1 MKKIV
6 GFCVLLL
13 VLHFNL
19 FAQVDTSFIYQTG
32 LSYGTLDIRLVK
44 SATRYYYLQEDRTVS
59 FRESAPGVRTNTYKD
74 MTSWDSSP
82 YGEGN
87 LREKNGGADYFV
99 LNYRLLKPLNYDA
112 TYDPGYPLI
121 VFLHGAGERGNCWV
135 KGCYFADNSWNP
147 NTNNPA
153 APTDAASNVMN
164 NDHNLLH
171 GGSTHLSMR
180 NNANG
185 KLPNDPTL
193 PGRSFPGFVLFPQML
208 NGWNANTV
216 QDAIRLVRLIAKKY
230 NIDENRIY
238 IEGLSAGGYAVYEAV
253 KRAPWLFASV
263 HTMSAVSDAGLGTY
277 NMYPKVAHI
286 PMWTFQGGQD
296 TDPKPSETLGYVKR
310 FREAGGNIRYTLY
323 PELAHGTWNK
333 AMNEADYFIWM
344 LQQTKT
350 NIHVF
355 GGSTAI
361 CMTNGQ
367 GVRMYLSE
375 GFRAYQWEKD
385 GAIIQGATSASYV
398 ATATGTYRA
407 RFSRK
412 PNPGAN
418 DWNAW
423 SKPITVTQSAP
434 AKAVVTQIGTTIL
447 KDLNNFGD
455 AKLKAVG
462 KFEKYHWYKD
472 GTKLNISDTLS
483 MPTFKA
489 GDCSSNCVGNG
500 AYTLV
505 TMNYDG
511 CPSPA
516 SDPKYIVFNNQ
527 APVNI
532 TAPATFTGAVQ
543 SGNSVNLS
551 WSNSSNNET
560 GFEIWR
566 RKKLTAT
573 TYSKWEMRTLAAANA
588 TAYTDPA
595 LDPSATY
602 QYKIRAVSNNGRSDY
617 TPAASNAFLVVT
629 TNPDNVPPSAPQNLV
644 ATTVGINMIKLTW
657 DASTDNSGIKQ
668 YRIYYGSQSIATNS
682 TQTSYTLSN
691 LTLNTV
697 YDFSV
702 KAEDLGNNLSV
713 ASNTATGNS
722 YVSGLYYEHSTG
734 SWTKL
739 DEINWTA
746 LPEFTGTVPNFTLAP
761 RTQEDYFN
769 FEFDGY
775 LYINTPGTYTFQ
787 TISSDGSRLTLDSV
801 VIVNNDGLHASRTAT
816 SAAINLTAGP
826 KRINLKYFEY
836 DLTHVLTVRYR
847 GPDTNNS
854 YINIPNSA
862 LKSGTPPALRIASES
877 EAIVVE
883 AVPVMSVYPNP
894 TRSDDINVQY
904 EIADNSPVQIK
915 MIDFTGRQLYEGVFE
930 ADDVNQGVKIQPS
943 QTVNDGIYLLLINHN
958 NSVYQ
963 QRISIKN

>member
-1 MKKIV
+1 MRKIV
-6 GFCVLLL
+6 GLCVLLI

-19 FAQVDTSFIYQTG
+19 PAQVDTSFVYKTG
-32 LSYGTLDIRLVK
+32 LSYGTLDIRLTK
-44 SATRYYYLQEDRTVS
+44 SSTRYYYLQEDRTVS
-59 FRESAPGVRTNTYKD
+59 YRESSPGVRTNTYKD
-74 MTSWDSSP
+74 LTSWDSSP
-82 YGEGN
+82 YTQGN

-99 LNYRLLKPLNYDA
+99 MNYRLLKPINYNA
-112 TYDPGYPLI
+112 SYDPGYPLI
-121 VFLHGAGERGNCWV
+121 VFLHGAGERGNCWE
-135 KGCYFADNSWNP
+135 KGCYFADKNWNP

-153 APTDAASNVMN
+153 APTDPESNLMN

-171 GGSTHLSMR
+171 GGSVHLSMR

-185 KLPNDPTL
+185 KLPNDPAL

-208 NGWNANTV
+208 SGWNANTV

-230 NIDENRIY
+230 NIDEDRIY
-238 IEGLSAGGYAVYEAV
+238 IEGLSAGGYAVYETI

-263 HTMSAVSDAGLGTY
+263 QTMSAVSDAGLGTY
-277 NMYPKVAHI
+277 NMYPQVANL

-296 TDPKPSETLGYVKR
+296 KDPTPNETAGYVRR
-310 FREAGGNIRYTLY
+310 FRDAGGIIRHTIYK
-323 PELAHGTWNK
+323 ELGHGTWNK
-333 AMNEADYFIWM
+333 AMNEADYFTWM
-344 LQQTKT
+344 LQQNKA

-361 CMTNGQ
+361 CNTNGQ

-375 GFRAYQWEKD
+375 GFRAYQWEKN
-385 GAIIQGATSASYV
+385 GAIIAGATSASYV
-398 ATATGTYRA
+398 ATTTGTYRA

-412 PNPGAN
+412 ANPGAN
-418 DWNAW
+418 DWNEW
-423 SKPITVTQSAP
+423 SKPVTVTESSP
-434 AKAVVTQIGTTIL
+434 EKAEVTQIGTVIL

-472 GTKLNISDTLS
+472 GTKLSISDTIS
-483 MPTFKA
+483 TPTFKA
-489 GDCSSNCVGNG
+489 GTCSGPCTGNG

-505 TMNYDG
+505 TMNFDG

-516 SDPKYIVFNNQ
+516 SDPVYIVFNNQ
-527 APVNI
+527 APTDI
-532 TAPATFTGAVQ
+532 TAPATFTGELQA
-543 SGNSVNLS
+543 GNSVKLN
-551 WSNSSNNET
+551 WANSSNNET

-566 RKKLTAT
+566 RKQLTST
-573 TYSKWEMRTLAAANA
+573 TYSKWEMRVLTAANA
-588 TAYTDPA
+588 TVYTDKA
-595 LDPSATY
+595 LDPSSTY
-602 QYKIRAVSNNGRSDY
+602 QYKIRAVSNTGRSNY
-617 TPAASNAFLVVT
+617 TPSASNAFLVIKT
-629 TNPDNVPPSAPQNLV
+629 GADNSAPTAPQNLT
-644 ATTVGINMIKLTW
+644 ATTAGIRVIKLTW
-657 DASTDNSGIKQ
+657 DAATDDSGIRQ

-682 TQTSYTLSN
+682 TQTEYTLSD
-691 LTLNTV
+691 LPLNTV
-697 YDFSV
+697 YDFTV
-702 KAEDLGNNLSV
+702 KAEDLGGNLSAV
-713 ASNTATGNS
+713 SNTATGNS

-739 DEINWTA
+739 DEIDWTA

-816 SAAINLTAGP
+816 SAAITLTAGP

-836 DLTHVLTVRYR
+836 DLSHVLTVRYR

-854 YINIPNSA
+854 YIAIPNSA
-862 LKSGTPPALRIASES
+862 LKSGTPPTLRMASQGEPV
-877 EAIVVE
+877 VVE
-883 AVPVMSVYPNP
+883 SVPAMSVYPNP
-894 TRSDDINVQY
+894 TRQDDINVQY
-904 EIADNSPVQIK
+904 EIKDNSPVQIR
-915 MIDFTGRQLYEGVFE
+915 MIDFTGRQLFEGVFDATE
-930 ADDVNQGVKIQPS
+930 VNQGVRIQPV
-943 QTVNDGIYLLLINHN
+943 QTINEGIYLLLINHN
-958 NSVYQ
+958 NQVVQ